1 MQNSVQV
8 PSQLWTQPWY
18 RTDKGDV
25 SVFIYIVLIHSLAAA
40 GLVLFPLPG
49 WGVFLTALAMTGLGG
64 LGTTVA
70 YHRAFSH
77 HALKLNPIVEQLL
90 IFFAVFNG
98 SGVPATWVANHRNHH
113 ANSDTVDD
121 VSSPRY
127 GGFWWAH
134 LRCLYQSPPS
144 NLNRWCPDL
153 LGRRYRFWQ
162 RIHIPLVATSLG
174 CGWFLFGW
182 PGLFWLG
189 AIRLTYALHLQAA
202 VNSILHMKK
211 GVPIGEDSSRNIWWL
226 GPLQLTAWGENW
238 HGNHHAAPGSAS
250 FSRHLWQIDIGWYA
264 VRLLESLGLATDVR
278 RVVRDESS

>member
-18 RTDKGDV
+18 RTDKGSV

-113 ANSDTVDD
+113 AHSDTVDD

-144 NLNRWCPDL
+144 SLNLWCPDL

-202 VNSILHMKK
+202 VNSILHMKN

>member
-18 RTDKGDV
+18 RTDKGSV

-113 ANSDTVDD
+113 AHSDTVDD
-121 VSSPRY
+121 VSSPHY

-144 NLNRWCPDL
+144 SLNRWCPDL

-202 VNSILHMKK
+202 VNSILHMKN

>member
-1 MQNSVQV
+1 MQNTGQV
-8 PSQLWTQPWY
+8 RSRPWTQSWY
-18 RTDKGDV
+18 ETKNGDV
-25 SVFIYIVLIHSLAAA
+25 SVFIYLILIHVLAGV

-49 WGVFLTALAMTGLGG
+49 WPAFLTALAMTGLGG

-70 YHRAFSH
+70 YHRALSH
-77 HALKLNPIVEQLL
+77 RALRLNPFAEQLL

-98 SGVPATWVANHRNHH
+98 SGVPGTWVANHRYHH
-113 ANSDTVDD
+113 AHSDTVDD

-134 LRCLYQSPPS
+134 LRCLYQIPQCSLS
-144 NLNRWCPDL
+144 RWCPDL
-153 LGRRYRFWQ
+153 LAPRYRFWQ
-162 RIHIPLVATSLG
+162 RIHIPLVATSLT

-189 AIRLTYALHLQAA
+189 GIRLAYALHLQAA

-211 GVPIGEDSSRNIWWL
+211 DIPIGEESARNIWWL

-238 HGNHHAAPGSAS
+238 HENHHASPSSAS
-250 FSRHLWQIDIGWYA
+250 FGRHLWQIDCGWYT
-264 VRLLESLGLATDVR
+264 VRLLESLGLASDVR
-278 RVVRDESS
+278 RR

>member
-8 PSQLWTQPWY
+8 PSQPWTQPWY

-113 ANSDTVDD
+113 AHSDTVDD

-144 NLNRWCPDL
+144 SLNRWCPDL

>member
-18 RTDKGDV
+18 RTDKGSV

-113 ANSDTVDD
+113 AHSDTVDD
-121 VSSPRY
+121 VSSPHY

-144 NLNRWCPDL
+144 SLNRWCPDL
-153 LGRRYRFWQ
+153 LGRRYRFWR

-202 VNSILHMKK
+202 VNSILHMKN